1 MDPPPQLARKRS
13 RRSKDRLVRRRDS
26 SGALEEVASSG
37 DLVTLSAAAAAEAAA
52 AEAAVAAA
60 ATTAAASATSIS
72 QPTQDFKNHPTV
84 RTYRNEYSNWRRG
97 ATRGSSGELTNDR
110 LSGRTVRTKHE
121 LLLYRDEIHSTYMSF
136 SEKF

>member
-13 RRSKDRLVRRRDS
+13 HRSKDKLVKRSES
-26 SGALEEVASSG
+26 SNALEEIASSG

-60 ATTAAASATSIS
+60 ATTAASATSIS
-72 QPTQDFKNHPTV
+72 QPTQDFKDHPTI

-97 ATRGSSGELTNDR
+97 APRGSSGELTNDR
-110 LSGRTVRTKHE
+110 LSGLTVRFLIEATRGNHLFVSSKAE
-121 LLLYRDEIHSTYMSF
+121 LS
-136 SEKF
+136 